1 MPDEP
6 GDLRRGTAG
15 ERYPVPDPT
24 TLTTEALRRE
34 VAALQA
40 LIEQRL
46 AGLKELLIDHIDT
59 IEKRIDLRHESA
71 RTEYAT
77 MITAARDYCNNQFGH
92 VNDEL
97 QQVERLRVEQKK
109 DVKDAVDAAL
119 AAQKE
124 AIAKS
129 ETATT
134 KQIDQLAITANT
146 ARDELR
152 RGIDDAKERISDV
165 ERTLRS
171 DIAVVDNKAN
181 AINNQARGSEA
192 SRGAIW
198 GWLAAAVAVIT
209 LVIVFANFVTGG

>member
-1 MPDEP
+1 MTDEP
-6 GDLRRGTAG
+6 GLRRGEG
-15 ERYPVPDPT
+15 SERYPVPDPT

-46 AGLKELLIDHIDT
+46 SSLKELLLDHIST
-59 IEKRIDLRHESA
+59 IENRIDLRHETA
-71 RTEYAT
+71 RAEYAT

-165 ERTLRS
+165 ERTLRTS
-171 DIAVVDNKAN
+171 IAEVDNKAN
-181 AINNQARGSEA
+181 AINNQARGGEA
-192 SRGAIW
+192 SRAAVW
-198 GWLAAAVAVIT
+198 GWLAAAVAVIG
-209 LVIVFANFVTGG
+209 LVVVLANVVTGS